1 MFKIKRTWT
10 FKLFVSSVV
19 VALLLSAFL
28 VVLAAY
34 TVLVSTKKRVASYSQ
49 ACSQQLELWMQKN
62 FNEIS
67 IYKSQIE
74 YDNLN
79 KDKLELYL
87 PVTHALHDAFPAGI
101 FVGNENGYYVDG
113 SGWKPDEN
121 YKVTERPWFT
131 GAMKSDGFTITEPY
145 VDAYL
150 KKPCFSISARI
161 KADGPAAVIGGD
173 VYCDY
178 VSDLIKSSID
188 STFID
193 GVLVLTQEN
202 NIIVADTKSQISAE
216 PLFDQDELDEGRKWL
231 SLVSGKGLTSVKR
244 EGKTVFIF
252 CTPMDEFGWYLVT
265 YVGLKTILLPFKNL
279 IITDCVI
286 IFLFVIS
293 IIVLARR
300 LLTSFT
306 AVRELST
313 DRKKINES
321 IADSYI
327 VLGYCDLAGQRYK
340 EIKSDPYVL
349 RGTGQNDHLQTC
361 IYSILRCLA
370 DDDYIKNAT
379 AFANCETLGQRL
391 ESKHSISYEFFGKY
405 YGYCRAS
412 FFPVEYDSDGNLSKA
427 LYGVEKIEGEILS
440 LRDRLK
446 VEETLIDC
454 VRALN
459 MSDDYDKSIKELLEI
474 IGKYHGADRA
484 HIIDFDF
491 STNTF
496 SISYE
501 WIREGAVA
509 HKDRFQNVDIESFRR
524 WYEIFISHKTLR
536 IHDVS
541 ILKGLYPAEYEILS
555 GADIRNLIAVPL
567 FEGKEFMG
575 FLGVDNPSVNTET
588 NILLESVSSFIVEV
602 HTKMKYMKELYN
614 LSYCDNMT
622 GCRNRHAY
630 VEEISRMERDRET
643 DVGVVFADINGLKK
657 TNDSKGHE
665 AGDQLITNCSALLK
679 TVFSREDDSIFR
691 IGGDEFVIFRRY
703 ITRSEFEKGNLMF
716 QQILDES
723 PILSRGETWIEVCE
737 NVEEKIKDADA
748 MMYRRKS
755 EFYIKS
761 GYDRRAR

>member
-28 VVLAAY
+28 VALAAY

-67 IYKSQIE
+67 IYKSQME
-74 YDNLN
+74 YDKLN
-79 KDKLELYL
+79 KDNLELYL

-101 FVGNENGYYVDG
+101 FVGNEKGYYVDG
-113 SGWKPDEN
+113 AGWKPDEGFS
-121 YKVTERPWFT
+121 VTERPWFVS
-131 GAMKSDGFTITEPY
+131 AMKSDGFSITEPY

-150 KKPCFSISARI
+150 NKPCFSISARI

-178 VSDLIKSSID
+178 VGELLKSSID
-188 STFID
+188 TSFID
-193 GVLVLTQEN
+193 GVLVITQEN
-202 NIIVADTKSQISAE
+202 NLIVADTRFKLSGE
-216 PLFDQDELDEGRKWL
+216 PFFDGNEFEEGHKWL
-231 SLVSGKGLTSVKR
+231 DSVSGKEMTSVKWK
-244 EGKTVFIF
+244 GKTVFIIS
-252 CTPMDEFGWYLVT
+252 TPMDEFGWYLVT

-279 IITDCVI
+279 IITDCLI
-286 IFLFVIS
+286 IFLFVVS
-293 IIVLARR
+293 IIVLARK

-327 VLGYCDLAGQRYK
+327 VLGYCDLVEQSYR

-349 RGTGQNDHLQTC
+349 RGIGGNAHLQTC
-361 IYSILRCLA
+361 IYSILRSLA

-391 ESKHSISYEFFGKY
+391 ESKRSISYEFFGKY

-412 FFPVEYDSDGNLSKA
+412 FFPVEYDSDGNLAKA

-446 VEETLIDC
+446 VEETLIEC

-459 MSDDYDKSIKELLEI
+459 MSDDYDNSINELLEI

-496 SISYE
+496 STSYE
-501 WIREGAVA
+501 WVREGAVP
-509 HKDRFQNVDIESFRR
+509 HKDKYQNIDVGLFRR
-524 WYEIFISHKTLR
+524 WYDIFISHKTLR
-536 IHDVS
+536 VHDVS
-541 ILKGLYPAEYEILS
+541 ILKGLYPAEYEMLS
-555 GADIRNLIAVPL
+555 SSDIRNLIAVPL

-575 FLGVDNPSVNTET
+575 FLGVSNPSVNTET

-602 HTKMKYMKELYN
+602 HTKMKYMKELYS

-622 GCRNRHAY
+622 GCMNRHAY
-630 VEEISRMERDRET
+630 VEEINRMERDRET
-643 DVGVVFADINGLKK
+643 NVGVVFADINGLKK

-703 ITRSEFEKGNLMF
+703 ITRSEFDKGNLMF

-723 PILSRGETWIEVCE
+723 PILSCGETWIELCE

-761 GYDRRAR
+761 GYDRRSR

>member
-28 VVLAAY
+28 VALAAY

-49 ACSQQLELWMQKN
+49 ACSQQIELWMQKN

-79 KDKLELYL
+79 KDNLELYL

-113 SGWKPDEN
+113 SGWKPDSD
-121 YKVTERPWFT
+121 YSVTERPWFIS
-131 GAMKSDGFTITEPY
+131 AMKSDGFTITEPY

-244 EGKTVFIF
+244 DGKTVFIF

-327 VLGYCDLAGQRYK
+327 VLGYCDLAEQRYK
-340 EIKSDPYVL
+340 KIKSDPYVL
-349 RGTGQNDHLQTC
+349 RETGENEHLQTC

-379 AFANCETLGQRL
+379 AFANCETLGHRL
-391 ESKHSISYEFFGKY
+391 ESKRSISYEFFGKY

-427 LYGVEKIEGEILS
+427 LFGVEKIEGEILS

-459 MSDDYDKSIKELLEI
+459 MSDDYDNSIKELLEI
-474 IGKYHGADRA
+474 IGKYHGADGA

-491 STNTF
+491 SANTF
-496 SISYE
+496 CMSYE
-501 WIREGAVA
+501 WVREGVLS
-509 HKDRFQNVDIESFRR
+509 HKEEFQNVDVELFRR
-524 WYEIFISHKTLR
+524 WYDIFLSHKTLR
-536 IHDVS
+536 IHDVN
-541 ILKGLYPAEYEILS
+541 ILKGLYPGEYEILS
-555 GADIRNLIAVPL
+555 GADMRNLIAVPL

-575 FLGVDNPSVNTET
+575 FLGVANPSVNTET

-614 LSYCDNMT
+614 MSYCDNMT

-703 ITRSEFEKGNLMF
+703 ITRSDFEKGNLMF
-716 QQILDES
+716 QKILDES
-723 PILSRGETWIEVCE
+723 PILSCGETWIEVCE